1 MNARHPNQR
10 RVKIHRPYTI
20 EDLAATLNVHKNT
33 IRRWAK
39 DGLDPIDDRRPMM
52 FRGIEWFN
60 AANYKPE
67 AEPIRRMFV
76 RAFIAFFVCVLAIM
90 VLVMLL
96 ARPA

>member
-1 MNARHPNQR
+1 MKYIIFVFAAGAFAAWL
-10 RVKIHRPYTI
+10 
-20 EDLAATLNVHKNT
+20 LALISGIRIMGMLNG
-33 IRRWAK
+33 RLSA
-39 DGLDPIDDRRPMM
+39 GAMM

-67 AEPIRRMFV
+67 AAPVRRMFV

-90 VLVMLL
+90 VLIMLL

>member
-1 MNARHPNQR
+1 MKYIIFVFAAGA
-10 RVKIHRPYTI
+10 VAAWL
-20 EDLAATLNVHKNT
+20 LALISGIRMMGMLNG
-33 IRRWAK
+33 RLSA
-39 DGLDPIDDRRPMM
+39 GAMM